1 LQARPEGHAVTIDD
15 EGAMQLMSEFNITKN
30 VDRNLLNESIF
41 KVLDRLPSKYRD
53 ILILK
58 FLEEKNYQE
67 ISDIIK
73 KPVGTVGSMMN
84 KAKKEFKKELEKQ
97 KIKI

>member
-1 LQARPEGHAVTIDD
+1 LNSLPE
-15 EGAMQLMSEFNITKN
+15 
-30 VDRNLLNESIF
+30 
-41 KVLDRLPSKYRD
+41 KYRD
-53 ILILK
+53 ILVLK

-97 KIKI
+97 QIKI